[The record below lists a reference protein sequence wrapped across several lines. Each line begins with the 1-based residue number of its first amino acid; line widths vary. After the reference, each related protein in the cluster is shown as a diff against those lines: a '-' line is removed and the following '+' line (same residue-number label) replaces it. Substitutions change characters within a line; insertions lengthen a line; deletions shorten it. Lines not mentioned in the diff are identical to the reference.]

1 MDLFAQTENI
11 TTDDFLTLVGNQT
24 KHLTSNDTTNA
35 TVVHGTYP
43 SGYSITQIIFASIIV
58 TVLMVVIV
66 VGNMLVIIAIA
77 TEKSLK
83 NIQNWFIASLAVSI
97 CIYFGEHLHYDID
110 LNFIT
115 RWGCYDTIWL
125 LLVTYMSSATIMWTI
140 IYISTT
146 VHPSPF
152 MYMPTCLLRIF
163 TFCVWLFVC
172 SVRDVTGMGL
182 IMIIIIIILSY

>member
-1 MDLFAQTENI
+1 MDLLEQSENF

-24 KHLTSNDTTNA
+24 GRHLTSNDTTNA

-83 NIQNWFIASLAVSI
+83 NIQNWFIASLAVSV
-97 CIYFGEHLHYDID
+97 CIYFRMTMCTEYVYRFL
-110 LNFIT
+110 
-115 RWGCYDTIWL
+115 
-125 LLVTYMSSATIMWTI
+125 
-140 IYISTT
+140 
-146 VHPSPF
+146 
-152 MYMPTCLLRIF
+152 
-163 TFCVWLFVC
+163 
-172 SVRDVTGMGL
+172 
-182 IMIIIIIILSY
+182 